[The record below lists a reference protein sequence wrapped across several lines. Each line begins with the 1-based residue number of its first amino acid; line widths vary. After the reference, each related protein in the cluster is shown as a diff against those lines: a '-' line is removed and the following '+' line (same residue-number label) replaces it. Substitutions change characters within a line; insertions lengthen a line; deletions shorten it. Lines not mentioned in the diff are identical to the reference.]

1 MEKKRRGDEMSRP
14 SNWWWG
20 LPDLLV
26 MLIRFFDRE
35 GFSNSK
41 ERRVVD
47 LILNH
52 NFTISEALNKVE
64 KEEKI

>member
-1 MEKKRRGDEMSRP
+1 MSRP

-52 NFTISEALNKVE
+52 NFTISEALNKVQ
-64 KEEKI
+64 KE

>member
-1 MEKKRRGDEMSRP
+1 MRFFRK

-26 MLIRFFDRE
+26 MLIRFMDE
-35 GFSNSK
+35 NGFSDSK
-41 ERRVVD
+41 ERKIID

-52 NFTISEALNKVE
+52 NFTIRDAMK
-64 KEEKI
+64 KEVKE